1 MQQGREKNSGEWGF
15 FLPIG
20 IALGTGVGALL
31 GNVGVG
37 MVLGVALGTFLNL
50 LSWGRGRIK

>member
-1 MQQGREKNSGEWGF
+1 LRSKRNPQEFWGKF
-15 FLPIG
+15 FPIC

-37 MVLGVALGTFLNL
+37 ISLGAGVGTT
-50 LSWGRGRIK
+50 LSLIFYYLRMGK